1 MRTTY
6 TNIPVILIKYMLEL
20 MMDVT
25 ETRYIDYESNRD
37 ISNIKISDG
46 NNRMISIIER
56 LVIDVLS

>member
-1 MRTTY
+1 
-6 TNIPVILIKYMLEL
+6 
-20 MMDVT
+20 MDVT